1 MATGPGSG
9 NPYGEQYPQQGWQ
22 QQGGGYGQY
31 TPPPG
36 PGPGNLGGPGSY
48 GGQGGQG
55 GGPGGFGGQGGQ
67 GGYGGG
73 PGGFGGP
80 GGPGGPGGQTPW
92 GYGQQPPAQPP
103 QKSNTGLIIGLA
115 VGAVVLIAL
124 IGGVA
129 LWATSSSS
137 DHPGTATPIAGD
149 STGSTSSPSASTSST
164 PSTDTGTHTITLPTS
179 AGGYERKQ
187 GNVAD
192 RLTASMRAAFSKD
205 PTTAALLG
213 NAKIGLFTSGTKQVV
228 FVGIGANDS
237 SALGDELRTHSAS
250 NEVDSI
256 FTGAGVANA
265 TDYPTGPFGGALR
278 CGQGSSSGTPMS
290 ICAWADSST
299 MGEILAPTTSGLT
312 PSQLAPI
319 ALDFRNAA
327 EH

>member
-1 MATGPGSG
+1 MASGPGSG

-48 GGQGGQG
+48 GGQGG
-55 GGPGGFGGQGGQ
+55 
-67 GGYGGG
+67 YGA

-80 GGPGGPGGQTPW
+80 GGPGGQAPW
-92 GYGQQPPAQPP
+92 GYGQQPSPPPP
-103 QKSNTGLIIGLA
+103 QKSNTALIIGLA

-129 LWATSSSS
+129 LYATSSDSG
-137 DHPGTATPIAGD
+137 HPGTSTPVAA
-149 STGSTSSPSASTSST
+149 GSTTPASSPSSSDSST

-213 NAKIGLFTSGTKQVV
+213 NAKIGLFTSGGTKQVV

-237 SALGDELRTHSAS
+237 TALGDELRTHSAS

-265 TDYPTGPFGGALR
+265 TDYPTGRFGGALR
-278 CGQGSSSGTPMS
+278 CGQGTSAGTQMS

-299 MGEILAPTTSGLT
+299 MGEILAPATSGVS
-312 PSQLAPI
+312 PSDLAPI
-319 ALDFRNAA
+319 ALAFRTAA